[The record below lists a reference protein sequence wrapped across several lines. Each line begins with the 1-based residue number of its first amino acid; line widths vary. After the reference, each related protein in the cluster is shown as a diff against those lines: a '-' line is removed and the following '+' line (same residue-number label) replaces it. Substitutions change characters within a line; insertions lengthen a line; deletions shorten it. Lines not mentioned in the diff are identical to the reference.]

1 MVFTRLKIVLIL
13 SLFVFALMGQY
24 YALRINAEKQW
35 ETESKLYTQGYLD
48 GKQEVLDSLKSIT
61 ND

>member
-24 YALRINAEKQW
+24 YALRINVEKQW
-35 ETESKLYTQGYLD
+35 EIESKLYTQGYLD
-48 GKQEVLDSLKSIT
+48 GKQEVLDSIKSIT

>member
-1 MVFTRLKIVLIL
+1 MVFTRLKIVLLL

-24 YALRINAEKQW
+24 YALKNYTENQW
-35 ETESKLYTQGYLD
+35 EKESKLYTQGYLD
-48 GKQEVLDSLKSIT
+48 GKQEILDSLKTIK